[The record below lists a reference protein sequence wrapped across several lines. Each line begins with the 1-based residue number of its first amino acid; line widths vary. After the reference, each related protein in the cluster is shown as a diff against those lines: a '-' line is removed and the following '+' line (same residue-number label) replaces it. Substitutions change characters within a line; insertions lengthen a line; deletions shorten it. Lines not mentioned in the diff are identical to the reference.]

1 MSNKLSKSIILL
13 LLLSLAFIT
22 VNHLPSVNS
31 LELAKGKKFIILI
44 DQFHNQT
51 ISTSYFMPLL
61 QELNKTV
68 PIRVA
73 ELHERI
79 TLKHLTGVDLLIIP
93 PKMEG
98 LTYIS
103 SETDAM
109 NEYLRYGGS
118 ILILGGFNKT
128 VDLSNMDFL
137 LRSLEI
143 NDRSIRSRFTF
154 HLEPVEQGEDIV
166 DKGVYLYN
174 ELTPFSDKSILDIK
188 LEDQEITDVINTNA
202 TELVVQSVAIS
213 VKTDKATKIIA
224 PATTYGRD
232 ANGYICCY
240 TNSTPVIGAVEAF
253 NKTRVALIGFGEAL
267 TNMSSPLGKPWI
279 ELGDNLIFFKDLLL
293 WLLKPELYK
302 PQNIIR
308 PTYITW
314 YFIIFAIIITPL
326 TFVLRMHERRKEAEK
341 EEKERQVSI
350 SEVLRKVREERKENK
365 Q

>member
-1 MSNKLSKSIILL
+1 MSNKPSKSIILL
-13 LLLSLAFIT
+13 LLLGLTLLTA
-22 VNHLPSVNS
+22 NGLHSVNS
-31 LELAKGKKFIILI
+31 LELAKGKKFVILI

-61 QELNKTV
+61 QELNKTIPV
-68 PIRVA
+68 KVA

-93 PKMEG
+93 PKTEG

-118 ILILGGFNKT
+118 ILVLGGFNKT
-128 VDLSNMDFL
+128 IDLSNMDFL

-143 NDRSIRSRFTF
+143 NDKSIRSRFTF

-174 ELTPFSDKSILDIK
+174 ELTPFEEKSLLDVK
-188 LEDQEITDVINTNA
+188 LENQEITSIINTNA
-202 TELVVQSVAIS
+202 TELIVQSVAIT
-213 VKTDKATKIIA
+213 VKTDKAAKIIA
-224 PATTYGRD
+224 PMTTYGRD
-232 ANGYICCY
+232 ADGYICCY
-240 TNSTPVIGAVEAF
+240 TNSTPVIGAIEEF
-253 NKTRVALIGFGEAL
+253 NNTRVALLGFGEAL
-267 TNMSSPLGKPWI
+267 TNMTSPLGKPWI
-279 ELGDNLIFFKDLLL
+279 ELGDNLVFFKDLLL

-314 YFIIFAIIITPL
+314 YFIVFAIIITPL
-326 TFVLRMHERRKEAEK
+326 TFVLRMRERKKEAEK

-350 SEVLRKVREERKENK
+350 SEVLKKVREERKESK
-365 Q
+365 